1 MKREYMQD
9 GNLFVGENGE
19 IFMLKDYQRIKDK
32 DYRLQDVLTSPGKYP
47 ELDIPA
53 TTALSA

>member
-32 DYRLQDVLTSPGKYP
+32 DYRLQDVLTSPGKFP

-53 TTALSA
+53 TTA